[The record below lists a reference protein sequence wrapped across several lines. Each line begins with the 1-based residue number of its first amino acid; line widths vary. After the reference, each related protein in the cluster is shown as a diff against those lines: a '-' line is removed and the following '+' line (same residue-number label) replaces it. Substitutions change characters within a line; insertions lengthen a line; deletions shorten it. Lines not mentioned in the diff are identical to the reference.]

1 MTEMD
6 VREFLKGFQAE
17 ELAGRGILNGGTRL
31 LNNGSVEPLITL
43 MSEHGVS
50 RLEAPE
56 RGWSLASTRE
66 FQNPRST
73 EEKAGKLDAL
83 LNRGNVFNEQNTSI
97 NPHYAGWQS
106 PGEDGPGE
114 SAFGLERDLQRA
126 LRANIG
132 QLAAGLK
139 IVDDGSEK
147 TVDAGR
153 IDITAEDPDG
163 TTVVIELKAGK
174 ADLRAIGQILSYMAI
189 VSPEP
194 NPRIRGILVA
204 GDFDDRVVMA
214 AGAVPNLSLK
224 AYSFQFT
231 FSDR

>member
-6 VREFLKGFQAE
+6 VREFLNGFQAE
-17 ELAGRGILNGGTRL
+17 ELASKGILRGGTRL
-31 LNNGSVEPLITL
+31 LNNGSVEPLIAL

-56 RGWSLASTRE
+56 LGWSLASTRE

-73 EEKAGKLDAL
+73 EEKSGKLDAL

-97 NPHYAGWQS
+97 NPHYAGWQA

-114 SAFGLERDLQRA
+114 AAFGLERDLQRA

-139 IVDDGSEK
+139 IVDDGTEK

-174 ADLRAIGQILSYMAI
+174 ADLRAIGQILSYMAT
-189 VSPEP
+189 VSTEP
-194 NPRIRGILVA
+194 NRRIRGILVA
-204 GDFDDRVVMA
+204 GDFDKLVIMA

-231 FSDR
+231 FSER

>member
-6 VREFLKGFQAE
+6 VREFLNGFQAE
-17 ELAGRGILNGGTRL
+17 ELAGKGILNGGTRL

-50 RLEAPE
+50 HLEAPE
-56 RGWSLASTRE
+56 RGWFLASSRE

-73 EEKAGKLDAL
+73 EEKSGKLDAL

-97 NPHYAGWQS
+97 NPHYAGRQPPEDDGS
-106 PGEDGPGE
+106 GEPV
-114 SAFGLERDLQRA
+114 FGLERDLQRA

-132 QLAAGLK
+132 QLEAGVTIVDGGTEK
-139 IVDDGSEK
+139 IVP
-147 TVDAGR
+147 AGR
-153 IDITAEDPDG
+153 IDITAQDPDG
-163 TTVVIELKAGK
+163 TTVVIELKAGV
-174 ADLRAIGQILSYMAI
+174 ADLRAIGQILSYMAT
-189 VSPEP
+189 VSTEP

-204 GDFDDRVVMA
+204 GDFDKRAVMA
-214 AGAVPNLSLK
+214 ARAVPNLSLK

>member
-17 ELAGRGILNGGTRL
+17 ELAGKGILNGGTRL
-31 LNNGSVEPLITL
+31 LNNGSVEPPITL

-73 EEKAGKLDAL
+73 EEKSGTLDTL
-83 LNRGNVFNEQNTSI
+83 VNRGNVFNEQNTSI
-97 NPHYAGWQS
+97 NPHYAGRQ
-106 PGEDGPGE
+106 PPEDDDSGE
-114 SAFGLERDLQRA
+114 SAFGLERDLQKA

-132 QLAAGLK
+132 QLEADLK
-139 IVDDGSEK
+139 IVDGGTEK

-174 ADLRAIGQILSYMAI
+174 ADLRAIGQILSYMAT
-189 VSPEP
+189 VSTEP
-194 NPRIRGILVA
+194 DRRIRGILVA

-214 AGAVPNLSLK
+214 SGAVPNVTLK

-231 FSDR
+231 FSNR